1 MVMGK
6 RQTVKLTRPILA
18 LIAATVFLIAAA
30 VLVLASASDASTGNG
45 TRPPGC
51 LPYLPDKCPAEHILE
66 PPVTTTTSTSTTT
79 TIDLSFL
86 NSTTTSVPKYRN
98 TRPTPTT
105 LPIVTPEALD
115 SSKWDLLAE
124 CETGGDWSTN
134 TGNGFGGGLQF
145 AHGPGWSTWRAYG
158 GEEFTAHPWEATR
171 EQQIVI
177 AERVLAGSGWR
188 AWPGCSRRLGLL

>member
-1 MVMGK
+1 M
-6 RQTVKLTRPILA
+6 RRSRLI
-18 LIAATVFLIAAA
+18 LIAAGALLTILLSAGLVAART
-30 VLVLASASDASTGNG
+30 SESG
-45 TRPPGC
+45 TSNRRTDGC
-51 LPYLPDKCPAEHILE
+51 APYLPGQCPSERLDTITA
-66 PPVTTTTSTSTTT
+66 PSTSIAPST

-86 NSTTTSVPKYRN
+86 NTTTTTTAIRSVS
-98 TRPTPTT
+98 PTERVDVP
-105 LPIVTPEALD
+105 AD
-115 SSKWDLLAE
+115 RWDILAD

-158 GEEFTAHPWEATR
+158 GEEFAPHPWDATR

-188 AWPGCSRRLGLL
+188 AWPGCARKIGLL